1 MGLFGKLT
9 GEREGDPGVEPVP
22 VSDLRAALLALGGG
36 SWSVRDGADH
46 GCDLVAEWGTEVE
59 RHGPLSDARLKA
71 AFRVKMKFHEA
82 EHEVRH
88 NSQQST
94 TSSGN
99 LRGVRP
105 QPGGQAGYG
114 GFGQGSQPAGLGY
127 NFNSSDITHPLRDT
141 VTRLG
146 WAWKA
151 ALFKL

>member
-9 GEREGDPGVEPVP
+9 GDRESDPGVEPVP
-22 VSDLRAALLALGGG
+22 VSELRAALLALGGG
-36 SWSVRDGADH
+36 SWNVRDGADH

-59 RHGPLSDARLKA
+59 RHGMLSEARLKA

-94 TSSGN
+94 TTSSTGGFRGAGN
-99 LRGVRP
+99 
-105 QPGGQAGYG
+105 QPGGQG
-114 GFGQGSQPAGLGY
+114 GFGQGSTPPGLGY
-127 NFNSSDITHPLRDT
+127 KFNSSDITHPLRDT

-146 WAWKA
+146 WSWKA